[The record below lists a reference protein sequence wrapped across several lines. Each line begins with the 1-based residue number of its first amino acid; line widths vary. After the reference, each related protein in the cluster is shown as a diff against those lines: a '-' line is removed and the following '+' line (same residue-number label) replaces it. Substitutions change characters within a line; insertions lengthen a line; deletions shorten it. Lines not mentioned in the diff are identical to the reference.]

1 MSVSFSLILPMYDV
15 ALHANITKFRL
26 SLCSWKKK
34 LILKTKKQQ
43 QNHCYLYPSFLFSLV
58 LWHSSVPVLKLLAC
72 QLTWNVVILLSKMAK
87 LLIRLLYFKIT
98 YITCS
103 STTRFIY
110 YSFRKDVLTCA
121 CGGYIHVNSSHYLE
135 LLVRVMEQS
144 QYKK

>member
-1 MSVSFSLILPMYDV
+1 MFNV

-34 LILKTKKQQ
+34 EAYTKNKKQQ
-43 QNHCYLYPSFLFSLV
+43 QNHCYLYPFSLV

-72 QLTWNVVILLSKMAK
+72 QLTWNVVILLSKMTK